1 MKKDGYIGKTI
12 RVTVEEAILYPFSQ
26 NKKVSSSEKEADVVK
41 YNLMKYALIFFAD
54 ETRVDSAIDYDGCL
68 ELFKTMHRELYP
80 NKDFNSVKWPMGM
93 GAKKGKQATEGC
105 RLRQKL
111 LAAAEDATDVLDV
124 AVLLASVV
132 GEVPALGRSESRME
146 FEYEKAMTLVKR
158 SETEIAIENCKRPN
172 PKAIEP
178 VSGGEER

>member
-68 ELFKTMHRELYP
+68 ELFKTMHREL
-80 NKDFNSVKWPMGM
+80 
-93 GAKKGKQATEGC
+93 
-105 RLRQKL
+105 
-111 LAAAEDATDVLDV
+111 
-124 AVLLASVV
+124 
-132 GEVPALGRSESRME
+132 
-146 FEYEKAMTLVKR
+146 
-158 SETEIAIENCKRPN
+158 CK
-172 PKAIEP
+172 
-178 VSGGEER
+178 